1 LTDEGLLFVGQDLGD
16 RLRLSARDTQTGCQH
31 GARHSADG
39 HSSQRKESGSSRPIN
54 QSIDQLLNKL
64 EFYWT
69 ELCLLSNF
77 RTAQLFMPI
86 PTFISI
92 SYYIFVKKIR
102 GAMGAISPVPTVKK
116 LWGRCPQVAPTDF
129 VMLGE
134 RRKKEGRDEE

>member
-1 LTDEGLLFVGQDLGD
+1 MDEGLLFVGQDLGD

-92 SYYIFVKKIR
+92 SYYIFVKKNTGSDGSDIPSPHGQKVVGTMSPSRPHRFCNAR
-102 GAMGAISPVPTVKK
+102 GK
-116 LWGRCPQVAPTDF
+116 
-129 VMLGE
+129 E
-134 RRKKEGRDEE
+134 KEGGTG